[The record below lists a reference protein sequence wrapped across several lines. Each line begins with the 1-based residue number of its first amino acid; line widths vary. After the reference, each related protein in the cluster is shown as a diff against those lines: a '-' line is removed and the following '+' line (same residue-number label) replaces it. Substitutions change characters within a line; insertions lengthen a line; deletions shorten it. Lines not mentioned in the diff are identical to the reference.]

1 MSYMKGSW
9 KTTACGCLTLAAT
22 AVAQYNFNPLVT
34 KIAGCTAA
42 AFTSIG
48 LLLAR
53 DNNVSSEDVGL
64 KPVTATV
71 TTTPEQPKLP

>member
-1 MSYMKGSW
+1 MSNMKGSW
-9 KTTACGCLTLAAT
+9 KTTVCGCLALAAT
-22 AVAQYNFNPLVT
+22 AVSQYNFSPLVT
-34 KIAGCTAA
+34 KIAGCAAA

-64 KPVTATV
+64 KPVTTTV
-71 TTTPEQPKLP
+71 TTTPEPPK